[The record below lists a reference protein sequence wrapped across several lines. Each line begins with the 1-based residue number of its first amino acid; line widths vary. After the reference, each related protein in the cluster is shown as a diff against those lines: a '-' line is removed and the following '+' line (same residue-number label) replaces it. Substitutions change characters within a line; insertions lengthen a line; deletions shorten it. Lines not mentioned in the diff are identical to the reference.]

1 MTKAKQNANRIG
13 VVVVTHVDYGRAMLD
28 AAATILGT
36 LEDCVSIDVDIKQG
50 PEEMVKRIEAAADS
64 VDNGA
69 GVLILTD
76 MFGGTPTNVSLSLLG
91 SRQVEVITGVNLP
104 MLLKVLS
111 NRSGD
116 LSHLAEDAKS
126 AGCQGIVVAGE
137 ILRSKV
143 GGKAKDKKA
152 PEKKTQEKKT
162 ADS

>member
-1 MTKAKQNANRIG
+1 MSKPSENGKHVG

-28 AAATILGT
+28 AAGTILGT
-36 LEDCVSIDVDIKQG
+36 VEGCVSIDVDITQG
-50 PEEMVKRIEAAADS
+50 PEEMVKSIEAAADS
-64 VDNGA
+64 VDSGS

-111 NRSGD
+111 NRSAE
-116 LSHLAEDAKS
+116 LSTLAEDAKT

-143 GGKAKDKKA
+143 GGKA
-152 PEKKTQEKKT
+152 EKKGSEG
-162 ADS
+162 